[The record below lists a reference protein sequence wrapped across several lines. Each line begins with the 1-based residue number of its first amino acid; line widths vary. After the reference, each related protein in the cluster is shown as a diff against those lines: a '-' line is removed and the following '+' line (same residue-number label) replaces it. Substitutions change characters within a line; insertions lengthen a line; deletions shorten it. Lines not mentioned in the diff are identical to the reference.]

1 MRMYDLICKKKRGG
15 HLTNEEIQ
23 FIVEE
28 YTRGDIPDYQMS
40 ALMMAI
46 CFQGLDEEETLSLT
60 LADRKSVV

>member
-28 YTRGDIPDYQMS
+28 YD
-40 ALMMAI
+40 
-46 CFQGLDEEETLSLT
+46 
-60 LADRKSVV
+60 